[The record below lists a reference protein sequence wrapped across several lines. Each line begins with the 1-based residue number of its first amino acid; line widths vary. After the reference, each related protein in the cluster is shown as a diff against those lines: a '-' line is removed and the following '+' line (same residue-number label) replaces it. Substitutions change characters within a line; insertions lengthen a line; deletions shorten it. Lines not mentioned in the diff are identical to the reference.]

1 MGLSITR
8 RTGEAVDVFV
18 SGEQRRLKVIYND
31 ASFVI
36 VEYAGK
42 TAHMMRNRIEDFGDF
57 TMQFYSAKRSGS
69 VLHFNAPPQVQILRT
84 ELLGRKQ
91 HGTKDAVRRR
101 ADDLPHRHEDQ
112 KDVPA
117 PLSRDISNQPEQGVF
132 NNGTSGARVERAT
145 DSQATVHDL
154 APGAGGYEAVPADT
168 EVMGHTQGVQQR

>member
-42 TAHMMRNRIEDFGDF
+42 TTHMMRNRTEDFGDF

-101 ADDLPHRHEDQ
+101 ADDLPYRHENQ
-112 KDVPA
+112 KALPA
-117 PLSRDISNQPEQGVF
+117 PLSRGISDEPEQGVF
-132 NNGTSGARVERAT
+132 NNGTSGARVERAA

-154 APGAGGYEAVPADT
+154 AAGAAGYEAVPAGA
-168 EVMGHTQGVQQR
+168 EVLGYAQGVQQ